1 MKFKRYIA
9 IILTFIVLGIST
21 RLSGVLSSASA
32 LDWSATRSLTYQGET
47 TRLQT
52 SITSYLPLYCEEYIG
67 KLKLK
72 PGVNSGVSFPLAW
85 GTYFGSY
92 LTKSNFES
100 TVNVD
105 YQLALSGWR
114 IHFGALQANIE
125 NGARNIGQSLK
136 LPDVTYDYL
145 FPYRN
150 ANTFESTPSGSYDYK
165 VPSIE
170 RDIIITVQQAFSL
183 FGEGQLRGYRERY
196 KALQESLAYAQNPYV
211 AAALGQS
218 MRDLLKTPLTVR
230 EVVTLNQSIPFTTYD
245 IYKSYHSSNKL
256 HIVDRNDLSLLV
268 SKNTSLVNTV
278 NKEALQV
285 NIHVHAF
292 PNTGSPLVIDGVQ
305 STYGTGSRLEHF
317 IKTNM
322 DTLPKKATLRLLPVT
337 LAPIP
342 STYSVDRGLLFDRD
356 YISVIN
362 DADTY
367 MTDNR
372 MNFFRVKY
380 PLKQIGEIT
389 PVEGKDGTYLS
400 DFVDIG
406 EIDLVKE
413 EAYISQ
419 SSGDIKK
426 LNLKQ
431 ITGDIDGALTYIPT
445 VGLSIDL
452 TDVGHIQSDRLM
464 ECVKIGGEYLP
475 TGRILKLPVGE
486 FTKDTLFSYASS
498 ELQSA
503 TKPKA
508 SCYMFDTS
516 SGVSVFQIGRID
528 NQFFVGNGIVLNPT
542 ASDDSG
548 IFDYFNNIASDDLID
563 MYGVATTR
571 IIEYLRGGS
580 PLPTGELTPEQI
592 QRINQI
598 NSELEKRGI
607 SNIMVWVRTLLI
619 ILGALLMLYASLMFV
634 GLAFDKGGGIF
645 GFYLIP
651 LLTFGHMKY
660 ETSFGSTDN
669 TTKSN
674 IKRIWGTII
683 GSGLFGIILMS
694 NAFYQLIYRLI
705 SGLFMRLGG

>member
-1 MKFKRYIA
+1 MCWHIYE
-9 IILTFIVLGIST
+9 IVGCTLISGCIG
-21 RLSGVLSSASA
+21 LECH
-32 LDWSATRSLTYQGET
+32 RSTYQGET

-52 SITSYLPLYCEEYIG
+52 SITCIFLCTARIYWQTKAKTRG
-67 KLKLK
+67 KLR
-72 PGVNSGVSFPLAW
+72 VSFPLAW
-85 GTYFGSY
+85 GTYFGGY

-114 IHFGALQANIE
+114 THFTALQANIE

-196 KALQESLAYAQNPYV
+196 KALQEALAYVQDPY
-211 AAALGQS
+211 AAAAIGQAI
-218 MRDLLKTPLTVR
+218 RDLLQTPLTVQ

-278 NKEALQV
+278 NKEALEV

-317 IKTNM
+317 IKTNI
-322 DTLPKKATLRLLPVT
+322 DTLPKKATLRLLPVP
-337 LAPIP
+337 LA
-342 STYSVDRGLLFDRD
+342 SSFDKGLLFNED
-356 YISVIN
+356 YLSVIN

-598 NSELEKRGI
+598 NSELEKTGI

-660 ETSFGSTDN
+660 ETSFGSTNN